1 MTGDLANHLWQSTVF
16 AAGAGLLTLL
26 VRRNHARVRY
36 WLWFAASVKFLVPF
50 ALLGGLVSQVD
61 WASQTPQ
68 PLSRTVEV
76 VAQINEPFSG
86 DLLSAAP
93 VPSASD
99 GQAWE
104 SVLFTVWG
112 LGLVAIA
119 ILRWRLWRRIRGLAR
134 ISAPMEIPAVHLPAA
149 IPVRSAPG
157 IIEPGVIGI
166 FRPIV
171 LLPAGIQDHL
181 PPHQLHAVLAH
192 ELCHV
197 RRRDNLTAAI
207 HMVAEGVFWFH
218 PLVWWIGGRLVEAR
232 ERACDEDV
240 LRELGDPEAYAESI
254 LNVCKMYLRAPLVC
268 VSGVS
273 GADLRTR
280 LDAIVAN
287 RMGRRLTA
295 AQTFGLVAAGLLGI
309 SLPVAVGAIPA
320 PASATTPVTQS
331 FKVASITF
339 EGNTPAFEVASVRRS
354 LSGAFSPPTLQSR
367 PGGAFTATN
376 QLLARLIAF
385 AYRIEDFRLVG
396 GPAWIRDTR
405 FDVQARAATD
415 VPNEQLRLMVQA
427 LLENR
432 FGLVAHK
439 EQREMPVYSLVLA
452 RTDGRLGSGLRP
464 VDDCEAKPPG
474 SSGPNTYYGCGGVSV
489 AAAMA
494 SMTLGAPVVDK
505 TGLTGT
511 FDVAVTFSPEG
522 VRPFAGEPF
531 TPAADSNL
539 PSFRD
544 ALRDQLGLALE
555 PGRGPVEVL
564 VIDSV
569 EMPTPN

>member
-1 MTGDLANHLWQSTVF
+1 MIGDLANHVWQSTVF
-16 AAGAGLLTLL
+16 AAGIWLLARV
-26 VRRNHARVRY
+26 VRRHHARVRY

-50 ALLGGLVSQVD
+50 ALLGGLVGYVD
-61 WASQTPQ
+61 WASPTPQ
-68 PLSRTVEV
+68 QLPRTVAV
-76 VAQINEPFSG
+76 VAQINEPFSD
-86 DLLSAAP
+86 DLLSAAH
-93 VPSASD
+93 VTSASE
-99 GQAWE
+99 GQAWDR
-104 SVLFTVWG
+104 VLFLVWG
-112 LGLVAIA
+112 LGVAAIA
-119 ILRWRLWRRIRGLAR
+119 IWRWRLWRRIRGLVR
-134 ISAPMEIPAVHLPAA
+134 VSVPLEMTGVDLPAA
-149 IPVRSAPG
+149 IPLRSAPG
-157 IIEPGVIGI
+157 IVEPGVIGI

-171 LLPAGIQDHL
+171 LLPAGIQDYL

-192 ELCHV
+192 ELSHV

-240 LRELGDPEAYAESI
+240 LRELGDPGAYAQGI

-295 AQTFGLVAAGLLGI
+295 AQTFGLVAAGLVGI

-320 PASATTPVTQS
+320 PSATMPITQS
-331 FKVASITF
+331 FNVASITF
-339 EGNTPAFEVASVRRS
+339 EGNTPAFEVASVKRS
-354 LSGAFSPPTLQSR
+354 RLSGPLSPPTLQSR

-385 AYRIEDFRLVG
+385 AYRIDDFRLIG
-396 GPAWIRDTR
+396 GPAWVRDAR

-427 LLENR
+427 LLKNR
-432 FGLVAHK
+432 FGFVAHK

-464 VDDCEAKPPG
+464 VDDCEAKPPR

-505 TGLTGT
+505 TGVTGT

-531 TPAADSNL
+531 TPAADPNL

-555 PGRGPVEVL
+555 AGRGPVEVL

-569 EMPTPN
+569 EMPSLN